1 MTLGN
6 ESYTLPKSAENIIL
20 KHIYLLGL
28 DGGKIYCDI
37 SVSGFKCNII
47 CKTYIVFMSLTC
59 QLFIMNICDI
69 GGAAYLWVSTHLQ
82 PIVVIVQYVLYLLIK
97 TCLANS
103 TNRLELS
110 WLNRNVTCFVAAVIA
125 FWDMFHMLYKY
136 NKPSS
141 GELTCACDC
150 GKLL

>member
-82 PIVVIVQYVLYLLIK
+82 PIVVIVQYVLHLLIK
-97 TCLANS
+97 TCLAAQQHKQAGA
-103 TNRLELS
+103 ELAEQE
-110 WLNRNVTCFVAAVIA
+110 RNVFCCCCNSFLGHVPHVV
-125 FWDMFHMLYKY
+125 
-136 NKPSS
+136 
-141 GELTCACDC
+141 
-150 GKLL
+150 